1 MTMPRGNIAPEIS
14 LAEVEITAIRAQG
27 PGGQN
32 VNKVSTAICLRFNI
46 RASSLPE
53 SAKAALLILQDRH
66 ITRDGDILIKAQIHR
81 SQELNRQD
89 ALDRLN
95 ALIRRALTPRK
106 ARKPTRPTLASRER
120 RLDGKKK
127 RAQTKRMRSDIAE

>member
-1 MTMPRGNIAPEIS
+1 MPRGNIAPEIS

>member
-1 MTMPRGNIAPEIS
+1 MPRGNIAPEIS

-53 SAKAALLILQDRH
+53 SAKAPLLILQDRH

>member
-53 SAKAALLILQDRH
+53 SAKAALMMLQDRH
-66 ITRDGDILIKAQIHR
+66 ITRDGDILIKAQNHR

-89 ALDRLN
+89 ALNRLN

-127 RAQTKRMRSDIAE
+127 RAQTKRMRSEIAE

>member
-1 MTMPRGNIAPEIS
+1 MPRGNIAPEIS

-53 SAKAALLILQDRH
+53 SAKAALLTLQDRH

>member
-1 MTMPRGNIAPEIS
+1 MPRGNIPPEIS
-14 LAEVEITAIRAQG
+14 PAEVEITAIRAQG

-46 RASSLPE
+46 RASSLPD
-53 SAKAALLILQDRH
+53 SAKAALLMVQDRH
-66 ITRDGDILIKAQIHR
+66 ITRDGDILIKAQNHR

-127 RAQTKRMRSDIAE
+127 RAQTKRMRSDIAD

>member
-1 MTMPRGNIAPEIS
+1 MPRGNIAPEIS

-53 SAKAALLILQDRH
+53 SAKPALLILQDRH

>member
-1 MTMPRGNIAPEIS
+1 MPRDNLAPEIPP
-14 LAEVEITAIRAQG
+14 AEVEITAIRAQG

-46 RASSLPE
+46 HASSLPE
-53 SAKAALLILQDRH
+53 SAKATLLKLQDRH
-66 ITRDGDILIKAQIHR
+66 ITRDGEILIKAQNHR

-95 ALIRRALTPRK
+95 ALIRRALTPRT

-120 RLDGKKK
+120 RLEGKKK
-127 RAQTKRMRSDIAE
+127 RAQTKRMRSDIAD

>member
-1 MTMPRGNIAPEIS
+1 MPRGNTTPEIS

-46 RASSLPE
+46 HASSLPE
-53 SAKAALLILQDRH
+53 SAKAALLMLQDRH
-66 ITRDGDILIKAQIHR
+66 ITRDGDILIKARNHR
-81 SQELNRQD
+81 SQELNLQD

-95 ALIRRALTPRK
+95 TLIRRALTPRK

>member
-1 MTMPRGNIAPEIS
+1 MIMPRGNIAPEVS